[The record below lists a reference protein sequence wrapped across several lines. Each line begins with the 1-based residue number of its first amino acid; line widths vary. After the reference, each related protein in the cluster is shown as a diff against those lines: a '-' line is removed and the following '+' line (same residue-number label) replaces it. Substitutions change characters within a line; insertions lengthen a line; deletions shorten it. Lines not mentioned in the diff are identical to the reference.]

1 MGGVGR
7 GRFGTFEAVVTG
19 VGAALYAG
27 VGYLT
32 WLGVLGLNFMG
43 VRFWP
48 AVVIPST
55 LATLFGPWV
64 GGASAA
70 IGIFLS
76 DMASHGMALLSLTV
90 GVPANF
96 LAFYIIGAL
105 TDRESSVKR
114 LVLANTLGLAVGSLW
129 IGLGL
134 TVWSRFFLLPFHSE
148 MTPLSLAAGASVA
161 AWTFVTEAPFLY
173 LVVPPLVRAVG
184 RAVRERTQRVDARP
198 NR

>member
-1 MGGVGR
+1 MRR
-7 GRFGTFEAVVTG
+7 GKFGTFEAVITG
-19 VGAALYAG
+19 IGAALYAG

-96 LAFYIIGAL
+96 LGFYIIGAL
-105 TDRESSVKR
+105 TDRGSSVKR
-114 LVLANTLGLAVGSLW
+114 LVLANTIGLAVGSLY

-134 TVWSRFFLLPFHSE
+134 TVWSRFFFLPFHSE
-148 MTPLSLAAGASVA
+148 MTPLSLAGGMSVA
-161 AWTFVTEAPFLY
+161 AWTFITEAPFLY

-184 RAVRERTQRVDARP
+184 RAVGERVKVGARP